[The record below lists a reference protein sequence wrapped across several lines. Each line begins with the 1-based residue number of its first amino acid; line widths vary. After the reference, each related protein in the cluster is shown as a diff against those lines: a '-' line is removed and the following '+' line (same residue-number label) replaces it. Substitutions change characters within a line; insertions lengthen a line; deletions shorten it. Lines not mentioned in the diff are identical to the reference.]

1 MPILWTCDNIEMR
14 CIMGKNQHVMPHPA
28 GGWQVKGE
36 GNSKA
41 TVRTDTQREALDRAR
56 TISRNQGSELFVH
69 RANGQIRE
77 KDSHGRDPFPP
88 KG

>member
-1 MPILWTCDNIEMR
+1 
-14 CIMGKNQHVMPHPA
+14 MGKNQHVTPHPA

-41 TVRTDTQREALDRAR
+41 TVRTSTQREAIDRAR
-56 TISRNQGSELFVH
+56 TISRNQGSELVIH
-69 RANGQIRE
+69 RPNVMIRD

-88 KG
+88 RG

>member
-1 MPILWTCDNIEMR
+1 
-14 CIMGKNQHVMPHPA
+14 MGKNQHVTPHPA

-36 GNSKA
+36 GNTRA
-41 TVRTDTQREALDRAR
+41 TIRTNTQKDAIDCAR
-56 TISRNQGSELFVH
+56 IISRNQGSELVIH
-69 RANGQIRE
+69 RVNGQIRE

>member
-1 MPILWTCDNIEMR
+1 
-14 CIMGKNQHVMPHPA
+14 MGKNQHVTPHPA

-41 TVRTDTQREALDRAR
+41 TVRTSTQREAIDRAR
-56 TISRNQGSELFVH
+56 AISRNQGSELVIH
-69 RANGQIRE
+69 RPNGMIRD

-88 KG
+88 RG